1 MMEVYGLKKAEAA
14 NILMM
19 IAVGMIL
26 GSPLLSFISDRVV
39 QGRKPVLVGS
49 AVILVL
55 TWMPLA
61 FFPARLNTWILA
73 LICLLMGVFASSIVI
88 IAFTATKELFPTAI
102 AGTSTGTVNL
112 FPFVGGAVFQPVM
125 GAILDRIGKVEGVY
139 PASAYGG
146 AFFACL
152 IATIIAFIAIVFM
165 KETFPKPSASGA
177 VTPSAG

>member
-1 MMEVYGLKKAEAA
+1 
-14 NILMM
+14 
-19 IAVGMIL
+19 
-26 GSPLLSFISDRVV
+26 
-39 QGRKPVLVGS
+39 
-49 AVILVL
+49 
-55 TWMPLA
+55 
-61 FFPARLNTWILA
+61 
-73 LICLLMGVFASSIVI
+73 MGIFASSIVI

-125 GAILDRIGKVEGVY
+125 GAILDRMGKVGGVY

-152 IATIIAFIAIVFM
+152 GATIIALIAIVFM

-177 VTPSAG
+177 ITSSGG